1 MFNLIPTWAYHYEAF
16 WLTIRRRNLWFIK
29 MRYGIVILLPLVIY
43 LAENLLDIIF
53 LPLQKNLLYAIT
65 AVILAYNVFFHSI
78 RKYLK
83 HDSQKFNPLHLSILQ
98 MIADLF
104 TLTAIVYLTGSI
116 ESPLLFF
123 FVIHIM
129 VGSLILPDYLIYSFA
144 VLLIIGFWT
153 ITVGEFYSIIPNFH
167 LNGYLPYDLHGELS
181 FVLGVNISF
190 ALVIILIVII
200 SNRMA
205 SQLYIREQQLLH
217 SLDKINAAEK
227 EKQKYISGIVHE
239 IRTPLSAVQAYLDL
253 VLQKFLGPLDEVV
266 EQKLIRARKRSE
278 EAIELANDVLK
289 ISKLHSENSFVMEEI
304 DIPEI
309 LDTVIKRAKINA
321 EAKGVEL
328 YLGNRIKEKHTF
340 QGDPLLIQIA
350 LSNIIANSIKYN
362 SVDGIVEIDVYDDK
376 NELVINVSDNGLGI
390 PESEMEKVFTDFYR
404 ASNVRK
410 AGLEGSGLG
419 LSVVKQII
427 ERHGGTINIKSP
439 SHISTDKYPGT
450 EVRITLPFVK

>member
-1 MFNLIPTWAYHYEAF
+1 
-16 WLTIRRRNLWFIK
+16 
-29 MRYGIVILLPLVIY
+29 
-43 LAENLLDIIF
+43 
-53 LPLQKNLLYAIT
+53 
-65 AVILAYNVFFHSI
+65 
-78 RKYLK
+78 
-83 HDSQKFNPLHLSILQ
+83 

-123 FVIHIM
+123 FVLHMI

-153 ITVGEFYSIIPNFH
+153 ITVGEFYAIIPNFH
-167 LNGYLPYDLHGELS
+167 LSGYIPNDLHRELS
-181 FVLGVNISF
+181 YVLGVNISF

-205 SQLYIREQQLLH
+205 NQLYIREQQLLQ
-217 SLDKINAAEK
+217 SIDKINAAEK
-227 EKQKYISGIVHE
+227 EKQKYISGVVHE

-304 DIPEI
+304 DIPDI
-309 LDTVIKRAKINA
+309 LDTVIKRAKVNA

-328 YLGNRIKEKHTF
+328 YLGSRVREKHIF

-362 SVDGIVEIDVYDDK
+362 SVDGIVEIDVVDD
-376 NELVINVSDNGLGI
+376 NDNLIIVVADNGLGI
-390 PESEMEKVFTDFYR
+390 PVDELDKIYTDFFR
-404 ASNVRK
+404 ASNIKR

-419 LSVVKQII
+419 LSVVKQIV
-427 ERHGGTINIKSP
+427 ERHGGTIKIQSP
-439 SHISTDKYPGT
+439 SDLATDKYPGT
-450 EVRITLPFVK
+450 EVKITFPFVKR